1 MGDVANSGKLTNA
14 GGAMISGM
22 ITNKGTLENL
32 VNGKLYDVINSNI
45 FANAGEVR
53 DVTNNTG
60 GTFTNTGTAGN
71 VTNAGT
77 FENTGTAGNVT
88 NTGTFTN
95 TGTIAGLDNEKGATA
110 TTALSGVTG
119 SIDNDGILNL
129 TDAEATLDK
138 TISGAGTTSISGAVT
153 LGENGGFAATQS
165 LHVNEDATLDIATG
179 TITLDN
185 FTLKGQ
191 LNLAITD
198 ISANSN
204 KYEGGKIL
212 VNSADLTGGKMQFT
226 VGKGL
231 LSGKQQTGELAIIDR
246 KDGATGSISGDLA
259 SVFEKNNLYEITKG
273 EKEGTVIITNIAT
286 AEEVITGIGN
296 QNQINTA
303 GAWENIVTE
312 DGTAVGDIQEALNT
326 LVQHNIPQYLE
337 ALTNL
342 APTDSQFRLQNAKEA
357 QNLIGRQ
364 IALRLDSSDCPTC
377 KDPFRKTAMWMQGLG
392 GYAKQ
397 DNRFDAAGYSA
408 YTGGYAIGYDG
419 NVNCD
424 TTVGFGYAYTT
435 TDGESHGRD
444 MDVSAHNLFA
454 YGKYQPSAWY
464 LRGAFTYGAA
474 KYDEKSDVAGHSVTA
489 KYDVHY
495 TGLEAALGHDF
506 ANGLTPEFGLR
517 ATHLMPD
524 DYEDSLGQKV
534 TNKDVFALSAAAL
547 LKYRNTYELNE
558 YTVRPNVYAGLTY
571 DLTDDGSNTA
581 VRINEMNYDIIGKR
595 LPRLGGEAGFAVEV
609 SHDNIDLS
617 VGYDMGYREDYIS
630 HTGMIKLRYNFN

>member
-1 MGDVANSGKLTNA
+1 MPPL
-14 GGAMISGM
+14 GGAYPARKHTTFPPHTLRTAARS
-22 ITNKGTLENL
+22 ITAPYTTAAADEDSLAGSLTTSADSLSIA
-32 VNGKLYDVINSNI
+32 NGI
-45 FANAGEVR
+45 
-53 DVTNNTG
+53 
-60 GTFTNTGTAGN
+60 
-71 VTNAGT
+71 
-77 FENTGTAGNVT
+77 T

-95 TGTIAGLDNEKGATA
+95 PGTIASLVNKEKATA
-110 TTALSGVTG
+110 TTALSGITG
-119 SIDNDGILNL
+119 DMANDGILNL

-138 TISGAGTTSISGAVT
+138 TISGAGTTSIGGAVT
-153 LGENGGFAATQS
+153 FGENGGFAATQS
-165 LHVNEDATLDIATG
+165 LHVNEKATLDIATG

-198 ISANSN
+198 ISANSSE
-204 KYEGGKIL
+204 YEGGKIL

-231 LSGKQQTGELAIIDR
+231 LSGKQQTGELAIIDL
-246 KDGATGSISGDLA
+246 KDGATGTIEGDL
-259 SVFEKNNLYEITKG
+259 SDIFYDNNLYEISRG
-273 EKEGTVIITNIAT
+273 ETAGTVIITNVAT
-286 AEEVITGIGN
+286 AQEVITGIGN

-326 LVQHNIPQYLE
+326 LVQHDIPQYLE